1 MYGMILIEYN
11 TKLNFLLISLFVV
24 LRLSIWCI
32 EICLVM
38 MTTLEI
44 CRYKDIS
51 KCVCFGSIRSIFS
64 RERLDGFIDPF
75 NGASSLQP
83 HSVLEIVRS
92 AKKITMYSK
101 IIKKQFCIWFL
112 LGMILGFFKKNPNV
126 GAAPICKVKRW
137 QWSPIQVIVYKLA
150 TSFIKWYSWKYWDF
164 IFWGFTSGQAFHAT
178 SIDAL
183 TFWLRN

>member
-1 MYGMILIEYN
+1 MDRFIPIIHWTGAGRAHGDRDTSYHLWGKPTLGKSWIKCMGLILIEYN
-11 TKLNFLLISLFVV
+11 TELNFLLISLFVV

-92 AKKITMYSK
+92 AKKYVTIYYK
-101 IIKKQFCIWFL
+101 IIKNQFCIWFL
-112 LGMILGFFKKNPNV
+112 SGMILGF
-126 GAAPICKVKRW
+126 
-137 QWSPIQVIVYKLA
+137 
-150 TSFIKWYSWKYWDF
+150 
-164 IFWGFTSGQAFHAT
+164 
-178 SIDAL
+178 
-183 TFWLRN
+183 

>member
-1 MYGMILIEYN
+1 
-11 TKLNFLLISLFVV
+11 
-24 LRLSIWCI
+24 
-32 EICLVM
+32 M

-101 IIKKQFCIWFL
+101 IIKKHL
-112 LGMILGFFKKNPNV
+112 ILVGNDSQVLKKIQMLVQPLF
-126 GAAPICKVKRW
+126 VK
-137 QWSPIQVIVYKLA
+137 SKGGNGVLSK
-150 TSFIKWYSWKYWDF
+150 
-164 IFWGFTSGQAFHAT
+164 
-178 SIDAL
+178 
-183 TFWLRN
+183 